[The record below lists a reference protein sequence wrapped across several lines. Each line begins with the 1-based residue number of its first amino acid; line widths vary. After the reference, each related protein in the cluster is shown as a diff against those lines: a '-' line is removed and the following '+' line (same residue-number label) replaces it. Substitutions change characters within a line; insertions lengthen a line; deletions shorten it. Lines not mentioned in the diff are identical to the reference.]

1 MWELVRATL
10 SRWSLGSAD
19 SASTAS
25 LSTYHLS
32 VCPPC
37 SVKPSWPRPIG
48 GHVLDIKT
56 RPHQKNKYF
65 TEILLCECCI
75 PVFSILLYFVFENAG
90 CNALNW
96 YNGLLLEESTALE
109 MRPSEVL
116 LFTPPHPGL
125 PQPSGCRGLV
135 GLMFLM
141 SKY

>member
-1 MWELVRATL
+1 M
-10 SRWSLGSAD
+10 
-19 SASTAS
+19 
-25 LSTYHLS
+25 
-32 VCPPC
+32 
-37 SVKPSWPRPIG
+37 
-48 GHVLDIKT
+48 LDIKT

-75 PVFSILLYFVFENAG
+75 PAFSILLYFVFENAG